1 MLLPSRAEP
10 SRAEPID
17 IVAYLIVIVK
27 SSFFKLYMKIISYF
41 LRNHK
46 WFLGNCHFYFEKC
59 WTCGTDCGMV
69 FGLERGENHEHT

>member
-1 MLLPSRAEP
+1 MPSFRQQFSYKINKAELDMAAIGRYDLSEP

-46 WFLGNCHFYFEKC
+46 WFFGNELSFLF
-59 WTCGTDCGMV
+59 
-69 FGLERGENHEHT
+69 